1 MARKTRNSGQSG
13 RAGTPAHSRFAKNSG
28 HDLFRRRRTRDL
40 SGHHGSGKRRGFN
53 GVNPVHAGFAI
64 LMISFGLLS
73 ICLVMLNML
82 SNLWFASLLSMSG
95 SLASMAGVWMLYD
108 AIKERKSV
116 DNLVRDAIMR
126 VLRDKN

>member
-1 MARKTRNSGQSG
+1 
-13 RAGTPAHSRFAKNSG
+13 
-28 HDLFRRRRTRDL
+28 
-40 SGHHGSGKRRGFN
+40 
-53 GVNPVHAGFAI
+53 
-64 LMISFGLLS
+64 MISFGLLS